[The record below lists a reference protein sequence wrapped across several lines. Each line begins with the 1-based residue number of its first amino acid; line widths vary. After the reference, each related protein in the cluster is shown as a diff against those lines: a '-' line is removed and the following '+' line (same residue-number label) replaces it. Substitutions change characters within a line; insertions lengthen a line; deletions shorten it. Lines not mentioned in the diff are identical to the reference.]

1 MNQHLAEISGVI
13 LAGGR
18 SRRMGRNK
26 ASLAVRQWSLLD
38 IMIDKM
44 KSVFQQVMLSG
55 SRASEYNTGLP
66 VLDDLYPG
74 CGPLAGIHAALKQT
88 GRGVFVIGCDMP
100 LVPTA
105 LIRYI
110 CSHHD
115 ADIVVPRLGDYL
127 EPLCAVY
134 YQNCLPWIEQALD
147 RGQYKITRFF
157 PQVRV
162 KYVTAE
168 EISRFAPP
176 EEAFFNINT
185 PEDWARFC
193 AIYPKLFLK
202 R

>member
-1 MNQHLAEISGVI
+1 
-13 LAGGR
+13 
-18 SRRMGRNK
+18 MGQNK
-26 ASLAVRQWSLLD
+26 ANLVVRQRSLLD
-38 IMIDKM
+38 IMMDKM

-55 SRASEYNTGLP
+55 SQATAYNTGLP

-88 GRGVFVIGCDMP
+88 GGRGVFVIGCDMP

-110 CSHHD
+110 CGHHD

-134 YQNCLPWIEQALD
+134 NNNCLPVIEQALKQ
-147 RGQYKITRFF
+147 GQYKITSFF
-157 PQVRV
+157 PRVRV

-193 AIYPKLFLK
+193 ALYPELSLK